1 MRPPENMT
9 RIIERVRYSTATA
22 TLIAG
27 NDYWDGH
34 NFERGGTNQ
43 FLYRTP
49 NGRYFT
55 VSLTQWQGD
64 QDHLKRVSLD
74 EALELYEGRLSEH
87 YVEYEA
93 AFPDVVVE
101 EG

>member
-9 RIIERVRYSTATA
+9 EIVDRVRYSTATA
-22 TLIAG
+22 TLLAG
-27 NDYWDGH
+27 DDYWDGH
-34 NFERGGTNQ
+34 NFERGGTNK

-49 NGRYFT
+49 KGRYFT
-55 VSLTQWQGD
+55 VSLTQWQGQRD
-64 QDHLKRVSLD
+64 SLAPVSLD
-74 EALELYEGRLSEH
+74 EAIELYEECLPEH

-93 AFPDVVVE
+93 AFPGVEVE